1 MITKKDIRK
10 HFLEQRL
17 NLPDATAA
25 DLNERLLANARQ
37 LDYQR
42 VRYLH
47 LFLPISEKK
56 EVDTW
61 PLARWLRQQHP
72 DVQLVLSKADMKT
85 GDMLHYAWHTNTVLV
100 KNRFGI
106 PEPENGE
113 LVQPEAIDLVMVPLL
128 AFDRQGQ
135 RVGYG
140 KGMYDRFLKLCRPD
154 VRTVGLSLFGPI
166 DGISDADAWD
176 VPLQTVVTPDYI
188 YHFNFKQP

>member
-17 NLPDATAA
+17 NLSTAMAA

-37 LDYQR
+37 LEYQG

-61 PLARWLRQQHP
+61 PLAQWLRQQHP
-72 DVQLVLSKADMKT
+72 EIVLVLSRSDMKT
-85 GDMLHYAWHTNTVLV
+85 AGMDHYAWYTDTVLV

-113 LVQPEAIDLVMVPLL
+113 RVDPASIDLVMVPML

-140 KGMYDRFLKLCRPD
+140 KGMYDRFLHQCRPN

-166 DGISDADAWD
+166 DRITDAGERD
-176 VPLQTVVTPDYI
+176 VPLQTVVTPDLI
-188 YHFNFKQP
+188 YHFKLP

>member
-17 NLPDATAA
+17 NLPDAMAA

-37 LDYQR
+37 LDYQG

-61 PLARWLRQQHP
+61 PLAQWLRQQYP
-72 DVQLVLSKADMKT
+72 DIQLVLPKADMQT
-85 GDMLHYAWHTNTVLV
+85 GDMLHYRWHTNTVLV

-106 PEPENGE
+106 PEPDNGE
-113 LVQPEAIDLVMVPLL
+113 LVQPETIDLVMVPLL
-128 AFDRQGQ
+128 AFDQQGQ

-166 DGISDADAWD
+166 EGISDADPWD
-176 VPLQTVVTPDYI
+176 VPLQTVVTPDLI
-188 YHFNFKQP
+188 YHFKQP

>member
-25 DLNERLLANARQ
+25 DLNERLLAHARQ
-37 LDYQR
+37 LDYQG

-61 PLARWLRQQHP
+61 PLAQWLRQQHP
-72 DVQLVLSKADMKT
+72 DIQLVLPKADMKT
-85 GDMLHYAWHTNTVLV
+85 GDMLHYAWHVNTVLV

-106 PEPENGE
+106 PEPENGDPV
-113 LVQPEAIDLVMVPLL
+113 LPETVDLVMVPLL
-128 AFDRQGQ
+128 AFDQQGQ

-140 KGMYDRFLKLCRPD
+140 KGMYDRFLKQCRPD

-166 DGISDADAWD
+166 EGISDADPWD
-176 VPLQTVVTPDYI
+176 VPLQTVVTPDFI
-188 YHFNFKQP
+188 YHFKQP